1 MRKRLRQKPH
11 LGAFVDWGV
20 PIAVRRRHP
29 DGCDGFLDDFI
40 AQAIE
45 AQGLAFGGGGHDD
58 RLTGVIEVGT
68 MTDPIEARLQ
78 PLRRWLEAR
87 EDIEAYVVGP
97 LVDLWHG
104 PFDALEAIAAR
115 LPER

>member
-1 MRKRLRQKPH
+1 MRKRLRKKRH
-11 LGAFVDWGV
+11 MGEFRKWGV
-20 PIAVRRRHP
+20 PIAVRLRHP
-29 DGCDGFLDDFI
+29 NGFDDFLDAFI

-45 AQGLAFGGGGHDD
+45 AHGLAFGGGGHED

-78 PLRRWLEAR
+78 PIRRWLEAR
-87 EDIEAYVVGP
+87 ADIEAYVVGA

-104 PFDALEAIAAR
+104 PFDELDAIAGR
-115 LPER
+115 LPDR

>member
-45 AQGLAFGGGGHDD
+45 AQGPAFGGGGHDD

-78 PLRRWLEAR
+78 LIRRWLEAR
-87 EDIEAYVVGP
+87 EEIQDYAVGP

-104 PFDALEAIAAR
+104 PFDARDAIAER
-115 LPER
+115 LPDR

>member
-1 MRKRLRQKPH
+1 MGEFRK
-11 LGAFVDWGV
+11 WGV

-29 DGCDGFLDDFI
+29 NGFDDFLDAFI

-78 PLRRWLEAR
+78 PIRRWLEAR
-87 EDIEAYVVGP
+87 EDIQDYVVGP

-104 PFDALEAIAAR
+104 PFDALETIAEQ